1 MKKILNILLA
11 ALLLTSCSDELL
23 PDFLQKEDG
32 NKVTVKFSVT
42 TPAGED
48 VATRAFNSLDPD
60 DPSNNDASIN
70 AYRNNL
76 NVWLY
81 VFDREGFF
89 VEAAQAENKRTGQT
103 SNGVTQTDFE
113 VKLTKSS
120 AKRIVHFVA
129 YTNANESQ
137 NDFGYESN
145 MMRKMV
151 TKMTDAAP
159 DGYWQRR
166 EVSKIDENTTFK
178 RVPLVRNFVK
188 ADVVKDASLADSK
201 FILDGFYVVGTPQQG
216 SLVAFNGNNG
226 AFAHFE
232 KDDQEENKL
241 YTDLLAEGYV
251 GYTPTGTEYDFT
263 VPDKNSP
270 AYTKA
275 SKYFFETPNAVG
287 DTKGK
292 TVVIVKGRYDKNG
305 NAASATPTFY
315 KLDFVYSIDEGNDI
329 TYGNAYYNLLRNFK
343 YTFNIHD
350 VVFGGY
356 STPQEA
362 YEKPATNNISASVQA
377 ASVNN
382 ISDEF
387 NRLFVNNQYIVI
399 SEGGTYTN
407 LLRYKFKELN
417 EDNYMNDIISIHA
430 LGDDIFNTPPEMA
443 STNDDDDHYRNVK
456 LDMKEVG
463 NEPLTATLRFYVN
476 KKSAAFQSLTDEQ
489 KAKFG
494 EELLFRDVTVV
505 LRKPYPM
512 RLECPLTVAAT
523 AGTELEAD
531 IYIPQGLN
539 EKLFPLTFYLE
550 PASTSIYPD
559 ASKSYMPVHLAN
571 SIVPGKEGSKSFQYE
586 RILTKEEY
594 DGLTVSGNSK
604 VLPCHFKTN
613 TAASATTIYVVNAR
627 SLFTPAH
634 AAFSNGTAVFAN
646 LHPTITGTE
655 YFGTNH
661 PVTISWDMAV
671 ARTVTLTITEG
682 TTTSTYTVT
691 NTTTGVN
698 TYTYRTKTFDDGDI
712 SVEITYADANN
723 GNQVIAAENTTRRH
737 ILWLPV
743 GAFQTN
749 LPASDGPSIYIVEQK
764 GATTLNHRAGWDNM
778 DQRGILPREDP
789 YQDGF
794 ILDADR
800 VRNAETSA
808 QGVTITRNSKL
819 RFEGWNNAGWWAEI
833 TVGAVVD
840 AYANDLAAGYSPTVT
855 TTTDGAVTI
864 DESGAPA
871 NGLFR
876 LQLTFNQP

>member
-60 DPSNNDASIN
+60 DTSNTDASIN
-70 AYRNNL
+70 AYRDNL

-89 VEAAQAENKRTGQT
+89 VEAAQAEKKGTGAT
-103 SNGVTQTDFE
+103 INGVTQTDFK
-113 VKLTKSS
+113 VTLTKSS
-120 AKRIVHFVA
+120 SKRIVHFVA

-166 EVSKIDENTTFK
+166 EVSKIDENTTFE

-188 ADVVKDASLADSK
+188 VDVAKDPSLADSK

-232 KDDQEENKL
+232 KDSLEENKL

-263 VPDKNSP
+263 VPDKDSP

-292 TVVIVKGRYDKNG
+292 TVVIVKGRYDN
-305 NAASATPTFY
+305 SATPTFY
-315 KLDFVYSIDEGNDI
+315 KLDFVYSVDSGDDI

-343 YTFNIHD
+343 YTFNITN
-350 VVFGGY
+350 VVFEGF
-356 STPQEA
+356 STPEEA

-382 ISDEF
+382 ISDEH

-399 SEGGTYTN
+399 TESGTFTN
-407 LLRYKFKELN
+407 MLRYKFKELGV
-417 EDNYMNDIISIHA
+417 ENYMNDVIGIHVT
-430 LGDDIFNTPPEMA
+430 GDDIFNTAPVKA
-443 STNDDDDHYRNVK
+443 STTDDDDHYRNVK

-463 NEPLTATLRFYVN
+463 NEPLTATLRFYVD
-476 KKSAAFQSLTDEQ
+476 KTSAAYQSLTPQQ

-512 RLECPLTVAAT
+512 RLECPLTVAST
-523 AGTELEAD
+523 AGTELQAS

-594 DGLTVSGNSK
+594 DALQPSGNSK

-634 AAFSNGTAVFAN
+634 AAFSNGDAVFAN

-682 TTTSTYTVT
+682 TTTSTQTVT
-691 NTTTGVN
+691 ATAGMNS
-698 TYTYRTKTFDDGDI
+698 YTYRTRTFDDGDI
-712 SVEITYADANN
+712 SVEITYTDATN

-778 DQRGILPREDP
+778 DARGILPRDDYE
-789 YQDGF
+789 DGF
-794 ILDADR
+794 ALDADR

-840 AYANDLAAGYSPTVT
+840 AYDKDLAAGYSPTVT
-855 TTTDGAVTI
+855 TTDDVVTI